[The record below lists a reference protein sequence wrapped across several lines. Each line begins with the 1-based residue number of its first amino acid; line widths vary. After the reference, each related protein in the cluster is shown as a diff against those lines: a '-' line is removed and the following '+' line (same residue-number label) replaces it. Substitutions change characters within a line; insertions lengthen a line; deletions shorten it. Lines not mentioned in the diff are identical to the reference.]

1 MLSRPTRA
9 TTKLIA
15 AVSALL
21 LVLTSCTA
29 SVFGAERNTGYL
41 VVALAGQTGILDPTQ
56 SSTFDSR
63 IVFANMCE
71 KLYDV
76 NAALQI
82 VPELAAG
89 LPKISAD
96 GLTYDIPVRAGI
108 KFNDGS
114 TLDANAVRTSLL
126 RDKTDPLSARKS
138 ELSPVTSVQ
147 VLDPT
152 TVRLHL
158 KTPFSPLT
166 SILADRSGMVMSPA
180 ALAKEGD
187 NFGRDPVCVGPFSF
201 QAEPSPEEIDLV
213 RSPFYY
219 DSRSVA
225 LPGITFRVIVQPAV
239 RATDLRSG
247 DIDVMEQA
255 APQDRTT
262 LGTDP
267 GLSTRTVPS
276 LGYSGIYVNVGNVKG
291 STKPSGTPDN
301 VLAKYPTLR
310 TALDLSLDRDAI
322 NKVVFNGDY
331 TPSCTPLPTTG
342 QWAVHLPCPT
352 RDVAKARELV
362 SRTGLPTPIT
372 IDLQVP
378 NDSLNEELGTVIQSM
393 AKDAGFAVRVDATE
407 FTTLLANGAS
417 GKFQAQISA
426 WSGRLDPDQDIS
438 QFYLPL
444 SALNYSGNNDP
455 RINTLINQ
463 GRTTVDAA
471 ARKQIYR
478 QIAQATLAQRGIIY
492 LFETGL
498 TLASKKSVT
507 GIGYYGDALIRLGHA
522 SLGGTA

>member
-1 MLSRPTRA
+1 M
-9 TTKLIA
+9 IA

-152 TVRLHL
+152 TVRLH
-158 KTPFSPLT
+158 
-166 SILADRSGMVMSPA
+166 
-180 ALAKEGD
+180 
-187 NFGRDPVCVGPFSF
+187 GPFSF

-291 STKPSGTPDN
+291 STKASGTPDN

-342 QWAVHLPCPT
+342 QWAVHLTCPS

-455 RINTLINQ
+455 RITTLINQ
-463 GRTTVDAA
+463 GRTTVDTA

>member
-1 MLSRPTRA
+1 M
-9 TTKLIA
+9 

-29 SVFGAERNTGYL
+29 SVFGAERNNTGYL

-63 IVFANMCE
+63 IVFANLCE

-76 NAALQI
+76 NAALRI

-96 GLTYDIPVRAGI
+96 GLTYDITVRAGI
-108 KFNDGS
+108 KFNDGT

-166 SILADRSGMVMSPA
+166 SILADRSGMVMSPT

-201 QAEPSPEEIDLV
+201 QAEPSPDEIDLV

-267 GLSTRTVPS
+267 GLATRTVPS

-291 STKPSGTPDN
+291 STKASGLPDN

-322 NKVVFNGDY
+322 NKVVFDGDY
-331 TPSCTPLPTTG
+331 TPSCTPLPTIG
-342 QWAVHLPCPT
+342 QWAVNLPCPS

-378 NDSLNEELGTVIQSM
+378 NDSLDEELGTVIQSM

-417 GKFQAQISA
+417 GKFQAQISG

-455 RINTLINQ
+455 RINMLINQ
-463 GRTTVDAA
+463 GRTTVDTA

-498 TLASKKSVT
+498 TLASKKGVT

-522 SLGGTA
+522 SLGGRA